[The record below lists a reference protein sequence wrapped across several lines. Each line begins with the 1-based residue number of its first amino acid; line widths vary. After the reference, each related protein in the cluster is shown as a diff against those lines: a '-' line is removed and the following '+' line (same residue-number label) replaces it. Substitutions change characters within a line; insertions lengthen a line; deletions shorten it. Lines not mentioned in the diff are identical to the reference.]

1 MSAALRL
8 EDFAQPVAAAQPGF
22 SAADLAAEYAQG
34 RQDGETAARDAEMEA
49 LTMALR
55 QAAERF
61 DAQESARHQVIAE
74 VLAAIMPVLH
84 AVAGQLA
91 ADTEDRMTR
100 TIAAELQRLCLAG
113 IAPTCRIAANARLIQ
128 RLSERIEELG
138 LSHVTLLPGTR
149 TEITFDGGR
158 ISIDPTEIT
167 DQIAAL
173 LAELS
178 PSEE

>member
-8 EDFAQPVAAAQPGF
+8 EDFAQAVAPPKPDF

-34 RQDGETAARDAEMEA
+34 REDGATAARDAEMEA
-49 LTMALR
+49 LVVALH
-55 QAAERF
+55 QATECV
-61 DAQESARHQVIAE
+61 DALESARDQIIAE
-74 VLAAIMPVLH
+74 VLAAVMPVLQ

-113 IAPTCRIAANARLIQ
+113 IKPTCRIAANARLIQ

-138 LSHVTLLPGTR
+138 LSRVTLLPGTR